1 MGDRMKRSELEM
13 IIAQVL
19 LGNKVSKKYD
29 SSIDLAQAIVKALEE
44 ANVGPYMILPQSGL
58 RHAIHYEREDI

>member
-1 MGDRMKRSELEM
+1 MKRSELEM

-29 SSIDLAQAIVKALEE
+29 SSVDLAEAIVKALEE
-44 ANVGPYMILPQSGL
+44 ANVGPYITLPNSDL